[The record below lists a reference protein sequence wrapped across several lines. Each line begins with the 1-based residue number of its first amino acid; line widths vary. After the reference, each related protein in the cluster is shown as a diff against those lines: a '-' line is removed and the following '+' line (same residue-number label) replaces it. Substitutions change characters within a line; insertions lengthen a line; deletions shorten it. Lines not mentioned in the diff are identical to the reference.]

1 MQTSGTQ
8 CCNGRHLGKCAVLKL
23 QEMLPPRL
31 HTDFKILL
39 LIYILGLGYT
49 RDLLL
54 LHIPG
59 VSPLL
64 LQLVY
69 SLSKSIG

>member
-1 MQTSGTQ
+1 
-8 CCNGRHLGKCAVLKL
+8 
-23 QEMLPPRL
+23 MLPPRL

-39 LIYILGLGYT
+39 LICILGWGYT

-54 LHIPG
+54 LRIPG

-69 SLSKSIG
+69 SLSKNIG